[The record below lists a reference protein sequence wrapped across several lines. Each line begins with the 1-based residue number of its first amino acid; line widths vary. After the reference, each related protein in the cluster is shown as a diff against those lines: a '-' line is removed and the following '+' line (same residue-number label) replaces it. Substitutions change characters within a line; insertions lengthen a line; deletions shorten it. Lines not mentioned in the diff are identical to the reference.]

1 MKIKYL
7 ISIVLLSVGIMG
19 AVLYTGGEPQKIR
32 SRFSI
37 QESYCAIKTN
47 GVTGYSNR
55 QSAWEENGDSTG
67 TATSSTNAMML
78 MENGENEISLEMGA
92 LGWFS
97 DKPASAEERAQFTPQ
112 AECSLDLVRFVKQ
125 DETILSSIKVSIN
138 PQGIPEAQPDNV
150 HPVVR
155 KEILAEQAE
164 PGFIDPNY
172 FDETYFP
179 KGMKVYQF
187 TQKVTVEGLP
197 EWRWTRATPFTGS
210 DEQLQ
215 KLKDAYTEM
224 AEIINSRDR
233 TRLRDHYKEALKA
246 WSATTGDS
254 EDVILLSRFP
264 QEELEGGKAKL
275 LPVKWENYAVRVM
288 NKGRMVQLYNKS
300 KPTYSPLTYRFIDED
315 GAKLL
320 GYYAPA
326 FSLIDGKFIPVT

>member
-1 MKIKYL
+1 
-7 ISIVLLSVGIMG
+7 MG
-19 AVLYTGGEPQKIR
+19 AVLYTGGESQKIR
-32 SRFSI
+32 GRFSI

-55 QSAWEENGDSTG
+55 RSAWAENGDSTG
-67 TATSSTNAMML
+67 TTTSSTNAMML

-97 DKPASAEERAQFTPQ
+97 DKPASTEERARFTPQ
-112 AECSLDLVRFVKQ
+112 AECNLDLVHFVKQ
-125 DETILSSIKVSIN
+125 DETTLSSIKVSIN
-138 PQGIPEAQPDNV
+138 QQGIPEAQPDNV
-150 HPVVR
+150 HPMVR
-155 KEILAEQAE
+155 KEIMAEQAE
-164 PGFIDPNY
+164 PGFIDPDY

-197 EWRWTRATPFTGS
+197 EWSWTRATPFTGS

-215 KLKDAYTEM
+215 KLKVAYTEM

-233 TRLRDHYKEALKA
+233 RRLRDYYKEALKA
-246 WSATTGDS
+246 WSVTTGDS
-254 EDVILLSRFP
+254 EDAILLSRFP
-264 QEELEGGKAKL
+264 KEELEGEKAKL
-275 LPVKWENYAVRVM
+275 LPIRWENYAIRIM

-320 GYYAPA
+320 GYYAPV

>member
-1 MKIKYL
+1 MKIEYL
-7 ISIVLLSVGIMG
+7 VSVVLLSGGIMG
-19 AVLYTGGEPQKIR
+19 AVLYKGGEPQKIR

-55 QSAWEENGDSTG
+55 RSAWAENGDSTG

-97 DKPASAEERAQFTPQ
+97 DKPASTEERARFTPQ

-138 PQGIPEAQPDNV
+138 QQGIPEAQPDNV

-164 PGFIDPNY
+164 PGFIDPDY

-179 KGMKVYQF
+179 KEMKIYQF

-215 KLKDAYTEM
+215 KLKAAYIEM
-224 AEIINSRDR
+224 AEIINSRNRDR
-233 TRLRDHYKEALKA
+233 LKAFDSEALKA

-254 EDVILLSRFP
+254 EDAILLSLYTK
-264 QEELEGGKAKL
+264 EELEGGKARI
-275 LPVKWENYAVRVM
+275 LPIKWGDYAVRVM

-300 KPTYSPLTYRFIDED
+300 KPVYSPLTYRFIDED
-315 GAKLL
+315 GQEAMSS
-320 GYYAPA
+320 YAPI
-326 FSLIDGKFIPVT
+326 FSLINGKFIPVT